1 MSTSDKRRDVA
12 TKATSANAVPGLQE
26 MFDAALQRAEQRTR
40 GVEVSLVGPGASS
53 KPGEYPP
60 QVRETLSTMVAR
72 QKPST
77 LHVHY
82 YQDPHRPTQD
92 NYIYD
97 HESGSSV
104 RVVHHDIDLT
114 APKTG
119 TTQADVVVATRVVA
133 PVMRDTEHAG
143 EAKYKSGIAARL
155 RQEGKPTADFLVDFG
170 AGGELNRHHGD
181 VFRQEAFA
189 SAGRDQSSPG
199 VFRLAPP
206 TQQSALEQSQRASPR
221 RSTTPSASF
230 RAFKETT
237 TSTTPP
243 TQTATALSTAAQG
256 RVATATR
263 HDAGVAVPKRSMTP
277 TTTRSAELRK
287 QSAEIAKKQ

>member
-40 GVEVSLVGPGASS
+40 SVEVSLVGPGASS

-72 QKPST
+72 QKSST

-82 YQDPHRPTQD
+82 YKDPHRPTQD
-92 NYIYD
+92 RYISD
-97 HESGSSV
+97 PETGSSV

-114 APKTG
+114 APKAG
-119 TTQADVVVATRVVA
+119 NTQADVVVATRVVA
-133 PVMRDTEHAG
+133 PVMRDVQHAG
-143 EAKYKSGIAARL
+143 EAKYKSDIAARL
-155 RQEGKPTADFLVDFG
+155 REEGKPTADFVVDFG
-170 AGGELNRHHGD
+170 ASAELSRHRAD
-181 VFRQEAFA
+181 VFRKQAFV
-189 SAGRDQSSPG
+189 SGGRDQSSPG

-206 TQQSALEQSQRASPR
+206 TPQSAPAENQRATPR
-221 RSTTPSASF
+221 RSTTPPASF
-230 RAFKETT
+230 RAFNATA

-243 TQTATALSTAAQG
+243 IQTAALSTAVQG

-263 HDAGVAVPKRSMTP
+263 HDAGVAVPKRSTTP

-287 QSAEIAKKQ
+287 QSAELAKKQ